1 MCKALVIEGNVM
13 SNKVVKFVAV
23 GFGLYAVFAA
33 SVITFYEDDP
43 DQMDWEDRQAF
54 NKIYINKLF
63 IDDQIL
69 KSQVIDSLGSPDLTE
84 AKQIED
90 GTVQVMFYRTQHQ
103 KSDGITTKDECTPLL
118 FKNGQ
123 LIAWGEGAYEKFN
136 QF

>member
-1 MCKALVIEGNVM
+1 M
-13 SNKVVKFVAV
+13 SNKVVKFAGI
-23 GFGLYAVFAA
+23 GFGLYVVFAA
-33 SVITFYEDDP
+33 TVITFYEDDP

-54 NKIYINKLF
+54 NKIYINKLS
-63 IDDQIL
+63 INDQIL

-84 AKQIED
+84 ARQIED

-103 KSDGITTKDECTPLL
+103 KSDGITTKDECTPML

-123 LIAWGEGAYEKFN
+123 LIAWGSGAYEKFN

>member
-1 MCKALVIEGNVM
+1 M
-13 SNKVVKFVAV
+13 SNKAVKFVAV
-23 GFGLYAVFAA
+23 GFGLYAIFAA

-54 NKIYINKLF
+54 NKIYINKLS
-63 IDDQIL
+63 ISDQTL
-69 KSQVIDSLGSPDLTE
+69 KTHVIDSLGSPDLTE
-84 AKQIED
+84 AKQIDD

-123 LIAWGEGAYEKFN
+123 LIAWGEGAYDKFN
-136 QF
+136 EF

>member
-1 MCKALVIEGNVM
+1 M
-13 SNKVVKFVAV
+13 SSKVVKFVAI

-54 NKIYINKLF
+54 NKIYINKLS
-63 IDDQIL
+63 ISDQVL
-69 KSQVIDSLGSPDLTE
+69 KSQVIESLGSPDLTE
-84 AKQIED
+84 AKQIDD

-123 LIAWGEGAYEKFN
+123 LVAWGEGAYEQYN
-136 QF
+136 LL